1 MNGSVSLALV
11 HFPVLDRRDAV
22 VGASVT
28 NLDLHDISRSA
39 RTYGAR
45 SFYVV
50 TPFADQQQLVREIV
64 DHWTTGHGGN
74 NNPDRCEA
82 FSLVRL
88 VDTVA
93 AAIEDSTRLFGERPL
108 VVATS
113 ARRQENAIGV
123 GALARE
129 QRKNRPLLLLLG
141 TSWGLA
147 PEIVRHSD
155 HTLEPLME
163 GSPYNHLSVRAAA
176 AIILDRLWGLCRN
189 GRKE

>member
-1 MNGSVSLALV
+1 MNGCVSLALV

-22 VGASVT
+22 VGAAVT

-39 RTYGAR
+39 RTYGVR

-50 TPFADQQQLVREIV
+50 TPFADQQQMVGEIV
-64 DHWTTGHGGN
+64 DHWTTGHGGR

-88 VDTVA
+88 VDSVA
-93 AAIEDSTRLFGERPL
+93 DAIDDCTRFFGKKPL

-123 GALARE
+123 GTLARE
-129 QRKNRPLLLLLG
+129 QKKDRPLLLLLG

-147 PEIVRHSD
+147 PEIVRQSD

-163 GSPYNHLSVRAAA
+163 KSSYNHLSVRAAA
-176 AIILDRLWGLCRN
+176 AIILDRLSGALP
-189 GRKE
+189 